1 ADALPGFPSKRRHL
15 LPKEI
20 LGVETRSFDHEA
32 PQPTTNPDLT
42 VWALMNAL
50 KQCSSRVI
58 PLPRQDQASINSP
71 PIRELQVRTKL
82 DMQSMVETPYTL
94 NLQRSQNC
102 DAMVRHLFGEE
113 RQERC
118 TRCVQGKG
126 ALLGCITTSS
136 SKVCTNCDWNWS
148 GICSL

>member
-1 ADALPGFPSKRRHL
+1 MTQQVRGSAAAAPAAAEADVLTGFPSKRRHL

-58 PLPRQDQASINSP
+58 PLPRQDQASINSSAV
-71 PIRELQVRTKL
+71 RSSELTHTANPRV
-82 DMQSMVETPYTL
+82 
-94 NLQRSQNC
+94 
-102 DAMVRHLFGEE
+102 
-113 RQERC
+113 
-118 TRCVQGKG
+118 
-126 ALLGCITTSS
+126 TSPHQA
-136 SKVCTNCDWNWS
+136 
-148 GICSL
+148 

>member
-1 ADALPGFPSKRRHL
+1 MTQQVRGSAAAAAAAAEADVLPGFPSKRRHL

-58 PLPRQDQASINSP
+58 LLPRQDQASINSSAP
-71 PIRELQVRTKL
+71 RSSELTHIANPRV
-82 DMQSMVETPYTL
+82 
-94 NLQRSQNC
+94 
-102 DAMVRHLFGEE
+102 
-113 RQERC
+113 
-118 TRCVQGKG
+118 
-126 ALLGCITTSS
+126 TSPHQA
-136 SKVCTNCDWNWS
+136 
-148 GICSL
+148 

>member
-1 ADALPGFPSKRRHL
+1 
-15 LPKEI
+15 
-20 LGVETRSFDHEA
+20 
-32 PQPTTNPDLT
+32 
-42 VWALMNAL
+42 
-50 KQCSSRVI
+50 
-58 PLPRQDQASINSP
+58 
-71 PIRELQVRTKL
+71 
-82 DMQSMVETPYTL
+82 MQSMVETPYTL

-136 SKVCTNCDWNWS
+136 SKVCTNCDWNRS
-148 GICSL
+148 GICSLSSTEPRQYLVSEELNLLLIFYS